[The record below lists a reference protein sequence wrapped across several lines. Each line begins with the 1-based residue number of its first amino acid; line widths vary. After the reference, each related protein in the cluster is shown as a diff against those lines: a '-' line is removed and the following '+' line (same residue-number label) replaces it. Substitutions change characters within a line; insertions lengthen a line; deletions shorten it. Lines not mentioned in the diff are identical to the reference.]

1 MAVHEELLRTKGES
15 PYQQDWLDRPGH
27 DDRITTRLHVGEY
40 LWARSGALRAHA
52 TQVDPSEPWWFGL
65 TDDELASVYPWEDW
79 VLAASHVGFPLPG
92 EPEDDL
98 FSGIRHRVTQ

>member
-1 MAVHEELLRTKGES
+1 MADSKNRWLIPIGAVAVHICIGSVYAWSTFN
-15 PYQQDWLDRPGH
+15 RP
-27 DDRITTRLHVGEY
+27 I
-40 LWARSGALRAHA
+40 
-52 TQVDPSEPWWFGL
+52 QVLFPSEPWWFGL